1 MKLPEIIG
9 IAGTNASGK
18 DTLAHLRA
26 DISGCQHVTV
36 SDILRRYLISR
47 GIPLERKNLS
57 DLSRQ
62 WRSETG
68 DYGVLVTRTITAY
81 IGEKALMGFSGLSVV
96 SLRHPQEAERIK
108 EHNGKVIWVDADPI
122 QRYTRIQQNDRM
134 RIDDNKTYEEFIAE
148 ENQDMNPGDDLDP
161 ARVNMGAVRDL
172 ADIHITNNF
181 SKLSDYQ
188 NYLTET
194 FELYG

>member
-26 DISGCQHVTV
+26 DIRGCQHVTV
-36 SDILRRYLISR
+36 SDILRRHLISQ
-47 GIPLERKNLS
+47 GITLERKNLS

-68 DYGVLVTRTITAY
+68 DYGVLVTRTIAAY
-81 IGEKALMGFSGLSVV
+81 IGEKALMGFTGLSVV
-96 SLRHPQEAERIK
+96 SLRHPHEAERIK
-108 EHNGKVIWVDADPI
+108 EHDGAVIWVDADPML
-122 QRYTRIQQNDRM
+122 RYSRIQQNNRM
-134 RIDDNKTYEEFIAE
+134 RIDDDKTFDEFLAE
-148 ENQDMNPGDDLDP
+148 ESQDMNPGEDADP

-181 SKLSDYQ
+181 LALSDYQ
-188 NYLTET
+188 EYLVET
-194 FELYG
+194 FEL

>member
-9 IAGTNASGK
+9 VAGTNASGK

-36 SDILRRYLISR
+36 SDILRRHLISQ

-62 WRSETG
+62 WRRETG
-68 DYGVLVTRTITAY
+68 DYGVLVTRTVAAY
-81 IGEKALMGFSGLSVV
+81 LGEKALMGFTGPSVV

-108 EHNGKVIWVDADPI
+108 EYDGAVVWVDADPI
-122 QRYTRIQQNDRM
+122 QRYSRIQQNNRM
-134 RIDDNKTYEEFIAE
+134 RIDDDKTYEEFLAE
-148 ENQDMNPGDDLDP
+148 ENQDMNPGEDADP

-172 ADIHITNNF
+172 ADIHIINNF
-181 SKLSDYQ
+181 SVLSEYQ
-188 NYLTET
+188 KYLIET
-194 FELYG
+194 FEL

>member
-26 DISGCQHVTV
+26 DISGCHHVTV
-36 SDILRRYLISR
+36 SDILRRHLISR

-68 DYGVLVTRTITAY
+68 DYGVLVTRTIAAY

-108 EHNGKVIWVDADPI
+108 EHDGTVIWVDADPM

-134 RIDDNKTYEEFIAE
+134 RIDDNKTYEEFIVE
-148 ENQDMNPGDDLDP
+148 ENQDMNPGDDPDP

-181 SKLSDYQ
+181 SKLRDYQ
-188 NYLTET
+188 NYLIEA
-194 FELYG
+194 FEL